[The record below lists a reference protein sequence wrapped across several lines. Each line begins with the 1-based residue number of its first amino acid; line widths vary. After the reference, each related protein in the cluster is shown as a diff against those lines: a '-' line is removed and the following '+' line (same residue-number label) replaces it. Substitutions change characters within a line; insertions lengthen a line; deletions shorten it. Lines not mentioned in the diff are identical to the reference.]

1 MLNRMLSLNVTRM
14 FMALITV
21 TSLSLAALPTFAQ
34 DSELEV
40 AEVTQVDL
48 NSADAETL
56 ATVMR
61 GVGISKARAIV
72 SYRTQYGPFAS
83 LEELT
88 EVKGIGTSILERN
101 RERLV
106 LR

>member
-1 MLNRMLSLNVTRM
+1 MMNRMLSLNVSRA
-14 FMALITV
+14 FLALLTV
-21 TSLSLAALPTFAQ
+21 AAMSLTALPLLAQ
-34 DSELEV
+34 DSEPQV

-56 ATVMR
+56 ATVMK

-83 LEELT
+83 LDELT
-88 EVKGIGTSILERN
+88 EVKGIGVSILERN
-101 RERLV
+101 RDRLV

>member
-1 MLNRMLSLNVTRM
+1 MNRMLSLNLTRT
-14 FMALITV
+14 FMALLTV
-21 TSLSLAALPTFAQ
+21 AALSLAALPSLALESDQ
-34 DSELEV
+34 EV
-40 AEVTQVDL
+40 AAVTQVDL

-56 ATVMR
+56 ATVMK

-83 LEELT
+83 LDELT
-88 EVKGIGTSILERN
+88 EVKGIGVSILERN
-101 RERLV
+101 RDRLV

>member
-1 MLNRMLSLNVTRM
+1 MNRMLSMNLTRT
-14 FMALITV
+14 FMALFMV
-21 TSLSLAALPTFAQ
+21 TGLSLAALPSFAQ
-34 DSELEV
+34 ESKQQV

-56 ATVMR
+56 ATVMK

-83 LEELT
+83 LDELT
-88 EVKGIGTSILERN
+88 EVKGIGVSILERN
-101 RERLV
+101 RDRLV

>member
-1 MLNRMLSLNVTRM
+1 MNRMLSLNLTRAL
-14 FMALITV
+14 MALITV
-21 TSLSLAALPTFAQ
+21 VALSMAAFPSFAQ
-34 DSELEV
+34 DSEQQV

-56 ATVMR
+56 ATVMK

-83 LEELT
+83 LDELT
-88 EVKGIGTSILERN
+88 EVKGIGVSILERN
-101 RERLV
+101 RDRLV

>member
-1 MLNRMLSLNVTRM
+1 MNRMLSIDLARMLFAVVT
-14 FMALITV
+14 LVTV
-21 TSLSLAALPTFAQ
+21 SFTALPSVAQ
-34 DSELEV
+34 QADDQQGVEI
-40 AEVTQVDL
+40 TQVDL

-56 ATVMR
+56 ATVLK

-83 LEELT
+83 LDELT
-88 EVKGIGTSILERN
+88 EVKGIGVSILERN
-101 RERLV
+101 RDRLV

>member
-1 MLNRMLSLNVTRM
+1 MNRMLSLNLTKTLMAFVTV
-14 FMALITV
+14 AA
-21 TSLSLAALPTFAQ
+21 LSLAALPSFAQ
-34 DSELEV
+34 DSKMQV

-56 ATVMR
+56 ATVMK

-72 SYRTQYGPFAS
+72 AYRTQYGPFAS
-83 LEELT
+83 LDELA
-88 EVKGIGTSILERN
+88 EVKGIGASILERN
-101 RERLV
+101 RDRLV

>member
-1 MLNRMLSLNVTRM
+1 MMNRMLSINLTHM
-14 FMALITV
+14 LMAVITV
-21 TSLSLAALPTFAQ
+21 VALSLAALPSFAQ
-34 DSELEV
+34 DSEQQV
-40 AEVTQVDL
+40 AEFAQVDL

-56 ATVMR
+56 ATVMK

-83 LEELT
+83 LDELT
-88 EVKGIGTSILERN
+88 EVKGIGMSTLERN
-101 RERLV
+101 RDRLV

>member
-1 MLNRMLSLNVTRM
+1 MLSMNLMRT

-21 TSLSLAALPTFAQ
+21 AALSLAVLPSFAQ
-34 DSELEV
+34 DSEQDV
-40 AEVTQVDL
+40 VEVTQVDL

-56 ATVMR
+56 ATVMK

-83 LEELT
+83 LDELT
-88 EVKGIGTSILERN
+88 EVKGIGASILERN
-101 RERLV
+101 RDRLV